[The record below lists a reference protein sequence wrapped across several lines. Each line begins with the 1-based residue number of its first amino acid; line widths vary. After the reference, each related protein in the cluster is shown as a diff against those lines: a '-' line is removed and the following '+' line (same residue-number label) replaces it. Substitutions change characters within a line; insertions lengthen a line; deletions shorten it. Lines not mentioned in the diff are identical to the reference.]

1 MGFKRYNLR
10 NESTRR
16 KGEKETEEILETV
29 MTDSSSKSM
38 FNIKTQNEET
48 KRSTSR
54 VN

>member
-1 MGFKRYNLR
+1 MRIPEGKER
-10 NESTRR
+10 
-16 KGEKETEEILETV
+16 EKETQEILETI

-48 KRSTSR
+48 KRSSRR